1 VTSIPPYHN
10 PVMRS
15 GEWKWWITDAGRI
28 TLRQSTANG
37 LLPEVDRYI
46 NTQTI
51 TATKSGDVLICT
63 NFFAGYVK
71 KNGAAL
77 VSIAATKKMFPA
89 ATGNFLAYV
98 AKLEVGDVI
107 SLSSAPEVNTII
119 EVTWMA
125 YTNAGETEQRIQLPP
140 PPEYENSDPRWYGYW
155 IDCFKKTRQLAQSD
169 MVHEYTDVQID
180 EQTYAALALVDG
192 VAEDVA
198 DVTVTTAG
206 KVAIIVSIH
215 LDGNANA
222 DVDFDV
228 HNGTSVVETI
238 TIPSNGSE
246 PLADMAFRAYDTNT
260 GSKTYTLKATA
271 DGADVGGYLKVKLM
285 VAV

>member
-10 PVMRS
+10 PVMKS

-28 TLRQSTANG
+28 TLRQSAANG

-63 NFFAGYVK
+63 NFFVGYVK

-98 AKLEVGDVI
+98 TKLEVGDVI

-125 YTNAGETEQRIQLPP
+125 YTNAGETEQKIQLPP

-180 EQTYAALALVDG
+180 EQTYSALALVDG
-192 VAEDVA
+192 VAQDVA

-222 DVDFDV
+222 EVNFDV

-246 PLADMAFRAYDTNT
+246 PLADMAFRAYDTNA